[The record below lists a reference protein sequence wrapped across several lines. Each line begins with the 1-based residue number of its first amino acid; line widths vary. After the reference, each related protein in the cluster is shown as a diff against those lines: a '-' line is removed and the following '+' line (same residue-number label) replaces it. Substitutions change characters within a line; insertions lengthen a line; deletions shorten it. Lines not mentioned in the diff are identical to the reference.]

1 MGKSF
6 NGSCPLGPHLVTLDE
21 VGDPDNLKMVLK
33 LNGEVRQDSSTA
45 NMVYKIADLV
55 SWWSNTT
62 LQPGDVITTGS
73 PPGVIAGMK
82 GAAYLGPGDRIDAR
96 VDKLGTL
103 TTFIV

>member
-1 MGKSF
+1 
-6 NGSCPLGPHLVTLDE
+6 
-21 VGDPDNLKMVLK
+21 
-33 LNGEVRQDSSTA
+33 
-45 NMVYKIADLV
+45 MVYKVADLV

-73 PPGVIAGMK
+73 PPGVIAGMRDTP
-82 GAAYLGPGDRIDAR
+82 YLAPGDRIDAR